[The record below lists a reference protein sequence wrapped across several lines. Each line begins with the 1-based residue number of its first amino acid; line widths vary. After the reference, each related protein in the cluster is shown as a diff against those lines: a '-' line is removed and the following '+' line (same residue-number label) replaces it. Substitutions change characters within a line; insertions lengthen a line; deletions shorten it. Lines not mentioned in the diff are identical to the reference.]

1 MAHDFNKRVRRTER
15 LFKWLALIAFV
26 CLISIWIFAFVR

>member
-26 CLISIWIFAFVR
+26 SLILIWIFALVK